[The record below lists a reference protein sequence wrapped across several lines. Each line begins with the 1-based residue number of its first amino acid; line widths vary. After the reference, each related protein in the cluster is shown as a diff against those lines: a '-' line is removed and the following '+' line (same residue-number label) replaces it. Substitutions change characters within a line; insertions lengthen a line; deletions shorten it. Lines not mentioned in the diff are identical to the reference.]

1 MPNLIPH
8 IFHTTVLWKN
18 KHGEKLSRDVLVCE
32 TEKELA
38 EKIAERKIP
47 DEQHSN
53 VTMYTRDLGTPTEHY
68 TLFVSEIIATERNDP
83 ETLST
88 KELLQMEFSE
98 YKASSQ
104 QTLQM
109 YPNKT
114 ATEERQLKKLY
125 ELTPKIIAEWISEY
139 LNFEQNKENKPVLF
153 FYHKLDEYL
162 GNHLTVRHD
171 LDMEQEAA
179 KRLNQADKDADT
191 IRNKAKTEAA
201 QYVKTART
209 EIEQE
214 KADYKKEQ
222 QSVMIT
228 LQEILTNA
236 KSLSETIQTTF
247 HDMKQELTI
256 IKMLS
261 QNQSETTKSDMP
273 SENTPKPTETSEEL
287 SSENETTTE
296 TEKPDFYQMFL
307 QSIRDIQKQK
317 PDLKEIS
324 DCINEYPDETRA
336 LIRIILD
343 LWSISER
350 TDDLFDDIQK
360 QSECSEIDICACAIH
375 IVQTQLEPEYLANIA
390 HKIQNPILQKYLT
403 QYALNKKSAVD

>member
-1 MPNLIPH
+1 MPNFIPH

-18 KHGEKLSRDVLVCE
+18 RQGEKLSRDVLVCE

-125 ELTPKIIAEWISEY
+125 ELTPKIIAEWVSEY

-162 GNHLTVRHD
+162 GNHLTLRHD

-179 KRLNQADKDADT
+179 KRLNQAEKDADA

-201 QYVKTART
+201 QYMKTTKA

-222 QSVMIT
+222 KSIMTT

-247 HDMKQELTI
+247 HDMEQELTI
-256 IKMLS
+256 IKLLS
-261 QNQSETTKSDMP
+261 QNQPETTEPDTPSDGTPESTETAEELP
-273 SENTPKPTETSEEL
+273 SEEATI
-287 SSENETTTE
+287 E
-296 TEKPDFYQMFL
+296 TEEPDFYQMFL
-307 QSIRDIQKQK
+307 QSILDIQKEK
-317 PDLKEIS
+317 PNLTEIS

-360 QSECSEIDICACAIH
+360 QSECSEIDICAYAIH
-375 IVQTQLEPEYLANIA
+375 IVQTQLEPEYLTNIT

-403 QYALNKKSAVD
+403 QYVLNKKSAVD

>member
-1 MPNLIPH
+1 MPNFIPH

-18 KHGEKLSRDVLVCE
+18 RHGEKLSRDVLVCE

-125 ELTPKIIAEWISEY
+125 ELTPKIIAEWVSEY

-162 GNHLTVRHD
+162 GNHLTLRHD

-179 KRLNQADKDADT
+179 KRLNQAEKDADA

-201 QYVKTART
+201 QYMKTTKA

-222 QSVMIT
+222 KSIITT

-247 HDMKQELTI
+247 HDMEQELTI
-256 IKMLS
+256 IKLLS
-261 QNQSETTKSDMP
+261 QNQPETTEPDTPSDGTPESTETAEELP
-273 SENTPKPTETSEEL
+273 SEEATI
-287 SSENETTTE
+287 E
-296 TEKPDFYQMFL
+296 TEEPDFYQMFL
-307 QSIRDIQKQK
+307 QSILDIQKEK
-317 PDLKEIS
+317 PNLTEIS

-360 QSECSEIDICACAIH
+360 QSECSEIDICAYAIH
-375 IVQTQLEPEYLANIA
+375 IVQTQLEPEYLTNIT

-403 QYALNKKSAVD
+403 QYVLNKKSAVD